1 MTPAARA
8 QALADL
14 RGLDTAQVNPFL
26 SETVGRMLA
35 RVAGRFA
42 EAEAIVATDRRISY
56 RELHRQAQCF
66 ARALLASGVKKGDK
80 VALWLPKWWPRER
93 SRPFS

>member
-26 SETVGRMLA
+26 
-35 RVAGRFA
+35 GRFA